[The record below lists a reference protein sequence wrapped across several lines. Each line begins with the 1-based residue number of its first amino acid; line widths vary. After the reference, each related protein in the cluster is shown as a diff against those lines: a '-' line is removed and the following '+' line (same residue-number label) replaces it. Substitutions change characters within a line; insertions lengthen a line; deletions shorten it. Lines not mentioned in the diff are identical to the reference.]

1 MSKNRK
7 APLLTLCNTHHYFIW
22 AHEKSKGIFPYI
34 ILATFALLLVCLPVI
49 PITGFYP
56 SRDAGVF
63 LYIGDLIK
71 NGGVPYRDAWDHKG
85 PLIFWIYAIGL
96 KLGAGTLW
104 GPWIL
109 QALNTIACTF
119 LCYTILIR
127 NYSRTVALAT
137 TSMMILAIAP
147 TGLEFDLTEAYALP
161 FQLLAIL
168 SFGKITNK
176 PSDFF
181 WSAIMGVSGAAAF
194 LLKPNMVGTWLCIF
208 LYLHISTV
216 KNKLNGNVLKI
227 ATLSG
232 LSIIT
237 GSIIYLWINSA
248 LYDAY
253 IAVWQFNREYANTDT
268 NQRLYAAWQLMKTSS
283 KTGFS
288 TFAALGL
295 FAAILKWKKQSPLVK
310 ICCFIF
316 PVEIFLASL
325 SGRSYAHYYI
335 PLLSSGT
342 ILTAN
347 ILSNILNKIQ
357 KEDNRPMP
365 FKKEAAA
372 IGLMMLFFI
381 QIYIAQKI
389 ALQNFKNHDTNR
401 TEAAEWIKES
411 IAPNKKILI
420 LGAEA
425 GSYFVAKRSNLC
437 RFIYHY
443 PILQS
448 WSKQEEFAKE
458 FEACYFSENPDYII
472 DAMQT
477 DQDANTLFIKDQ
489 KDDPQHPKILNF
501 IWGDLNKKYILIHII
516 EGTSWRV
523 YKRAT

>member
-1 MSKNRK
+1 MCKNKK
-7 APLLTLCNTHHYFIW
+7 APHLTSDNISNFFIS
-22 AHEKSKGIFPYI
+22 AHEKHNRILPYI
-34 ILATFALLLVCLPVI
+34 ILATLALLFICLPVI
-49 PITGFYP
+49 PITGFFP

-63 LYIGDLIK
+63 LYIGNSIID
-71 NGGVPYRDAWDHKG
+71 GETPYRDLWDHKG
-85 PLIFWIYAIGL
+85 PLIFWIYALGL
-96 KLGAGTLW
+96 KLGSGTIW
-104 GPWIL
+104 GPWLL
-109 QALNTIACTF
+109 QIANTIASTF
-119 LCYTILIR
+119 LCHMILKR
-127 NYSRTVALAT
+127 RYSPTVAIAAT
-137 TSMMILAIAP
+137 STMVLAIVP
-147 TGLEFDLTEAYALP
+147 TGLEFDLTEAYALT

-168 SFGKITNK
+168 SLEKIIYR
-176 PSDFF
+176 PSGFL
-181 WSAIMGVSGAAAF
+181 WQSILGISGAAAF
-194 LLKPNMVGTWLCIF
+194 LLKPNMVGAWLCIF
-208 LYLHISTV
+208 LYLYIFII
-216 KNKLNGNVLKI
+216 KNKLNKNIILI
-227 ATLSG
+227 AALSG
-232 LSIIT
+232 LFAIT
-237 GSIIYLWINSA
+237 GVIIHLWTNNA

-253 IAVWQFNREYANTDT
+253 VAIWQFNREYASTDT

-295 FAAILKWKKQSPLVK
+295 FAAILKWRKQSPLVK

-325 SGRSYAHYYI
+325 SGRPYAHYYI

-347 ILSNILNKIQ
+347 IINDILNKFKKSNWPIS
-357 KEDNRPMP
+357 
-365 FKKEAAA
+365 FKKEAAT
-372 IGLMMLFFI
+372 IGLVMLFFI
-381 QIYIAQKI
+381 QIYVAQKI
-389 ALQNFKNHDTNR
+389 ALQNFKSHDSSR
-401 TEAAEWIKES
+401 TEAVDWIKKS

-425 GSYFVAKRSNLC
+425 GSYFVAKRSNPC

-448 WSKQEEFAKE
+448 WSKQEDFAKE

-501 IWGDLNKKYILIHII
+501 IWDDLNKKYILIHII